1 MVINNEEAG
10 CHETARFR
18 PLHQQSIT
26 LRLSQQ
32 AAASYCGLTV
42 KLIAHM
48 ESCRLIRYRDRES
61 IVETGDL
68 RDDDVRLYLRLPR
81 AIWLAIISQLL
92 ILLAMIKAVQLWRG
106 L

>member
-42 KLIAHM
+42 KLIARM
-48 ESCRLIRYRDRES
+48 ESCSLIRYRDRES

-68 RDDDVRLYLRLPR
+68 RNCLCMQR
-81 AIWLAIISQLL
+81 AACSLGDPEPAFAKRVGLKSPLGGS
-92 ILLAMIKAVQLWRG
+92 KAG
-106 L
+106 